1 MTHASGLSADADAI
15 HAELCACPN
24 ARHHGQ
30 LYEDIAQLVEARVGA
45 VTAAG
50 GRERCTR

>member
-24 ARHHGQ
+24 ARYHGQ
-30 LYEDIAQLVEARVGA
+30 FYEDIAQLVEARVAA
-45 VTAAG
+45 VAAVDG
-50 GRERCTR
+50 ERCTR